1 MKKVMLVT
9 TLIWMVAVSAVSA
22 ANGASLVHKKGS
34 LSYEHVQYLSET
46 IGARVAASSEEAE
59 AKEYIKAQFD
69 EMGYETNVQD
79 FSYVRRGTSH
89 DSANVVAFKPGKSQ
103 KVLVVGAHYDSVAVG
118 KGSDDNASGVAV
130 MLEAAEVLK
139 KIPTPYSIVFVA
151 FGAEEVGLQG
161 SNYFVSQMSQED
173 IQNTIGMI
181 NLDSLA
187 AGDYMYV
194 HGSLG
199 EEGFLREQALAIAEK
214 KKLDLRINEGL
225 NPDYP
230 AGTTGDWSDHAPFHN
245 AGIPY
250 AYFESTNWEIGD
262 QDGYEQTEEYGG
274 IWHTSND
281 TLKFIQQAF
290 PGRLEE
296 RLSTYSTVLID
307 LLKFTNKT
315 STSKTN

>member
-22 ANGASLVHKKGS
+22 ANGASLVHKTGS
-34 LSYEHVQYLSET
+34 LSYKHTQYLSET
-46 IGARVAASSEEAE
+46 IGARVAASDEEAQ
-59 AKEYIKAQFD
+59 AREYIKVQF
-69 EMGYETNVQD
+69 EKMGYEMNVQE
-79 FSYVRRGTSH
+79 FSYVRRGTSY

-103 KVLVVGAHYDSVAVG
+103 KVLVVGAHYDSVAAG

-161 SNYFVSQMSQED
+161 SNYFVSQMSAKD
-173 IQNTIGMI
+173 IQNTVGMI

-187 AGDYMYV
+187 VGDYMYV
-194 HGSLG
+194 HGSPG
-199 EEGFLREQALAIAEK
+199 EEGFLRDQALAIAEK

-230 AGTTGDWSDHAPFHN
+230 AGTTGDWSDHAPFDK
-245 AGIPY
+245 AGIPF

-262 QDGYEQTEEYGG
+262 MDGYEQTEEYGG
-274 IWHTSND
+274 IWHTNND
-281 TLKFIQQAF
+281 TLEFIQLAY

-296 RLSTYSTVLID
+296 RLSTFSTVLID
-307 LLKFTNKT
+307 LLIWT
-315 STSKTN
+315 

>member
-1 MKKVMLVT
+1 MKKILLVT

-22 ANGASLVHKKGS
+22 ANGTSLVHKTGS
-34 LSYEHVQYLSET
+34 LSYKHTQYLSET
-46 IGARVAASSEEAE
+46 IGARVAGSDKEAE
-59 AKEYIKAQFD
+59 ARKYIKAQF
-69 EMGYETNVQD
+69 EKMGYETKVQE
-79 FSYVRRGTSH
+79 FSYARRGASY
-89 DSANVVAFKPGKSQ
+89 DSANVVAFKPGKSA
-103 KVLVVGAHYDSVAVG
+103 KVLVVGAHYDSVAIG

-161 SNYFVSQMSQED
+161 SNYFVSQMSEED
-173 IQNTIGMI
+173 IQNTVGMI

-187 AGDYMYV
+187 VGDYMYV

-199 EEGFLREQALAIAEK
+199 EEGFLRDQALKIADK
-214 KKLDLRINEGL
+214 KKLDLRINKGL

-230 AGTTGDWSDHAPFHN
+230 AGTTGDWSDHAPFN
-245 AGIPY
+245 EVGIPY
-250 AYFESTNWEIGD
+250 AAFESTNWEIGD

-274 IWHTSND
+274 IWHTEND
-281 TLKFIQQAF
+281 TLEFIQQAY

-296 RLSTYSTVLID
+296 RLSTFSTVLID
-307 LLKFTNKT
+307 LLKFTDKS
-315 STSKTN
+315 STSKK

>member
-1 MKKVMLVT
+1 MLVT

-22 ANGASLVHKKGS
+22 ANGASLVHKTGS
-34 LSYEHVQYLSET
+34 LSYKHTQYLSET
-46 IGARVAASSEEAE
+46 IGARVAASDEEAQ
-59 AKEYIKAQFD
+59 AREYIKVQF
-69 EMGYETNVQD
+69 EKMGYETNVQE
-79 FSYVRRGTSH
+79 FSYVRRGTSY

-103 KVLVVGAHYDSVAVG
+103 KVLVVGAHYDSVAAG

-161 SNYFVSQMSQED
+161 SNYFVSQMSAKD
-173 IQNTIGMI
+173 IQNTVGMI

-187 AGDYMYV
+187 VGDYMYV
-194 HGSLG
+194 HGSPG
-199 EEGFLREQALAIAEK
+199 EEGFLRDQALAIAEK

-230 AGTTGDWSDHAPFHN
+230 AGTTGDWSDHAPFDK
-245 AGIPY
+245 AGIPF

-262 QDGYEQTEEYGG
+262 MDGYEQTEEYGG
-274 IWHTSND
+274 IWHTNND
-281 TLKFIQQAF
+281 TLEFIQLAY

-296 RLSTYSTVLID
+296 RLSTFSTVLID
-307 LLKFTNKT
+307 LLKFTDKT
-315 STSKTN
+315 STSK

>member
-22 ANGASLVHKKGS
+22 ANGASLVHKTGS
-34 LSYEHVQYLSET
+34 LSYKHTQYLSET
-46 IGARVAASSEEAE
+46 IGARVAASDEEAQ
-59 AKEYIKAQFD
+59 AREYIKVQF
-69 EMGYETNVQD
+69 EKMGYETNVQE
-79 FSYVRRGTSH
+79 FSYVRRGTSY

-103 KVLVVGAHYDSVAVG
+103 KVLVVGAHYDSVAAG

-161 SNYFVSQMSQED
+161 SNYFVSQMSAKD
-173 IQNTIGMI
+173 IQNTVGMI

-187 AGDYMYV
+187 VGDYMYV
-194 HGSLG
+194 HGSPG
-199 EEGFLREQALAIAEK
+199 EEGFLRDQALAIAEK

-230 AGTTGDWSDHAPFHN
+230 AGTTGDWSDHAPFDK
-245 AGIPY
+245 AGIPF

-262 QDGYEQTEEYGG
+262 MDGYEQTEEYGG
-274 IWHTSND
+274 IWHTNND
-281 TLKFIQQAF
+281 TLEFIQLAY

-296 RLSTYSTVLID
+296 RLSTFSTVLID
-307 LLKFTNKT
+307 LLKFTDKT
-315 STSKTN
+315 STSK